1 MSSLKNR
8 VQLIGHVGN
17 DPEIRS
23 LEGGKRMA
31 TLTLAT
37 NETYTNANGE
47 KVQDTEWHRITI
59 WGKLVDIAEKYI
71 SKGREIAIEGKLT
84 NRSYEQ
90 NGEKR
95 YVTEIVAQEI
105 LLLGK

>member
-23 LEGGKRMA
+23 FEGGKRMA